1 MDLGGSVADK
11 QRHAAAL
18 VQEVAGRHLGPAEGV
33 LGGAGE
39 TVGEAAGTMFAGSAV
54 GGTTGRFMGSGVGRA
69 AGKAVDA
76 TGSVATEL
84 AKSAA
89 WAPFAA
95 LGFEMDDGPPR
106 RYEN

>member
-1 MDLGGSVADK
+1 M
-11 QRHAAAL
+11 
-18 VQEVAGRHLGPAEGV
+18 QEVAGRHLGPAEGA
-33 LGGAGE
+33 LRGMGE
-39 TVGEAAGTMFAGSAV
+39 AAGEAAGTIFAGSAV
-54 GGTTGRFMGSGVGRA
+54 GGTTGRFMGGGVGRA